1 MTLHPIHRHVCSGA
15 DFWSLEFE
23 RSDVAGVDQTNFS
36 DQTTGVLQRKNEGLK
51 PLNASLTHP
60 ELDQVQNS
68 NHPELESSRSRP
80 SWFPN
85 SNALTTWNIYANL
98 GIQWDMRHETWDM
111 IHDTWYMTWDMRH
124 DTWYMIHDMRHET
137 WYMIHDTW
145 YMTWDMRHDHTWPM
159 RHETWHMTHDTSSYT
174 THDAWLR
181 YGVWSSVSTTT
192 QDVCVIPQ
200 VRGEP
205 SICSREGRGVFRKE
219 QIGRTK
225 GWISVDRSSKAT
237 LLLTIPRSI

>member
-1 MTLHPIHRHVCSGA
+1 MHERVFVTLHLIHRHVCSGA

-124 DTWYMIHDMRHET
+124 DTWYMIHDTWPET
-137 WYMIHDTW
+137 WDMIIHDP
-145 YMTWDMRHDHTWPM
+145 WDMRHD
-159 RHETWHMTHDTSSYT
+159 TWHMIHHHTRHMMRGWDTVSDRVCRRRHKMY
-174 THDAWLR
+174 
-181 YGVWSSVSTTT
+181 VWYPKSEGNPRS
-192 QDVCVIPQ
+192 
-200 VRGEP
+200 VRGRGGG
-205 SICSREGRGVFRKE
+205 CSVRNKSVE
-219 QIGRTK
+219 QRAE
-225 GWISVDRSSKAT
+225 SQ
-237 LLLTIPRSI
+237 